1 MEGAGATASLSPVPI
16 RIATPLAPSFL
27 CVGVVGGDPPKSF
40 AGFRHYLIPRHKS
53 PARECRRAAASPN
66 YRVTISL
73 VKTFR

>member
-1 MEGAGATASLSPVPI
+1 MEGAGATASPLSPS
-16 RIATPLAPSFL
+16 ASQHLWPLPSFL

>member
-1 MEGAGATASLSPVPI
+1 MEGAGATASSPVPI

-53 PARECRRAAASPN
+53 PARECRRRRKPQLQGDH
-66 YRVTISL
+66 L
-73 VKTFR
+73 VGDNLPLT